1 MTQVEIYDLLSE
13 FKIPVGFNRIK
24 AGTKLPFITY
34 HISQPNNFGAD
45 NIVYHEINTVE
56 FRVYEGMSIDLTL
69 HDTIKKKLADNEIYW
84 TSETVTTED
93 EQLTITYYFM
103 EV

>member
-1 MTQVEIYDLLSE
+1 MTQVEIFNLLSG
-13 FKIPVGFNRIK
+13 FGIPVGFNRIK
-24 AGTKLPFITY
+24 AGTKLPFVTY

-45 NIVYHEINTVE
+45 NIVYHEIHTVE
-56 FRVYEGMSIDLTL
+56 VRVYEGSVIDLKL
-69 HDTIKKKLADNEIYW
+69 HDNIKKTLNDNEIYW